1 MGRVID
7 ISRKQVFVTV
17 DDRKFVVQI
26 NAEGKPVRI
35 YERKGFIIAGTGG
48 KSSGVYNQ
56 SYWSHTQHRMP
67 KRGICFRIME
77 AAGCVPTEP

>member
-7 ISRKQVFVTV
+7 ITRKQVFVTV

-35 YERKGFIIAGTGG
+35 YERKGFSVLVSG
-48 KSSGVYNQ
+48 KPTGVYNQ

-67 KRGICFRIME
+67 KRGICFRILE